1 MDSDH
6 EDQGSCVWH
15 GCDLP
20 EGLLTPC
27 LLDSRVLHHVPDSNP
42 KKLQVV
48 SLLQSLGLPVSS
60 WSCLAKL
67 WLPSTGVQ
75 SRDQDSALTA
85 TVTLLFSTTRDART
99 EKLG

>member
-60 WSCLAKL
+60 WSCLRKL
-67 WLPSTGVQ
+67 RQPSTTFHRGPEQ
-75 SRDQDSALTA
+75 GPGLCPDSRCN
-85 TVTLLFSTTRDART
+85 VTLLHH
-99 EKLG
+99 